1 MVGKNGVAYIQYVDY
16 VTPVYPSLFF
26 LDGLDLE
33 VESDEAEHKTLE
45 VLYQVVE
52 ASETK
57 ITFISS
63 EQRLSWDT
71 TV

>member
-1 MVGKNGVAYIQYVDY
+1 M
-16 VTPVYPSLFF
+16 
-26 LDGLDLE
+26 
-33 VESDEAEHKTLE
+33 ESDEAEHKTLE

-63 EQRLSWDT
+63 EQRLSSMIVDT
-71 TV
+71 KLSQLGKTFDYLG